1 MTRDG
6 SKKGERCRGRAY
18 DVNPRSGRAVICR
31 RRSETRVATA
41 ARACSRAY
49 LKAASAKLSDDA
61 KGSHDSKLATFLDGL
76 TNALIT
82 GLNDKALADEL
93 DWPIQPPSISESEV
107 REVCKLA
114 ASVVRKQAYGLRLS
128 ALRGA
133 IVRAMRAGQSRDFAE
148 TYFIEHGS
156 QILAEVLTLVQEAS
170 DEASS
175 GSRGN
180 QSRYQLPTSANLP
193 AESETRAKKRLFYE
207 SVVEKMEK
215 MKSEDESFGRK
226 PLATRLGEIYKIDR
240 HGSPS
245 SEAFVRKFK
254 RLHEKLG
261 EHQTGQQDTSPPKRK
276 NSARDEEQTTAN
288 DGEIEHSVAG
298 TRMACDVLV
307 NGFAKPPQ
315 NEPAVKRGKIE
326 TVQGQN
332 VTRRRWDEDEDK
344 AMQEIMGSDDYQA
357 ERTLL
362 QRANF
367 VHRHFEKLYPG
378 KRTEQAIVN
387 RLRKLEQEKTPESEN
402 MDVECTAESEETGAD
417 EKSHDDKEHCS
428 AYEEEDGEEDEEDAA
443 DDDFEVSRGRRR
455 ASRSTERG
463 ARVGGVGGEDVECLP
478 AVEASAFSID
488 ADRARFKEGTLK
500 AEVFKPPQNEP
511 AVKRGKIETVQGQNV
526 TRRRNPPKPKTQ
538 NLKPKPKPKTQ
549 NPKLYS
555 DSWLFLVQN
564 RHR

>member
-1 MTRDG
+1 MPHNGTHKEDQQR
-6 SKKGERCRGRAY
+6 
-18 DVNPRSGRAVICR
+18 RAVIRDVVAGIVMRVVAKASKTTNQKKADPALPCVR
-31 RRSETRVATA
+31 RESPIGACGDMPEDERNAVATV
-41 ARACSRAY
+41 ARGCSRAY
-49 LKAASAKLSDDA
+49 LKVVSAKLSDDA
-61 KGSHDSKLATFLDGL
+61 KGSHDSKLAFFLDVF
-76 TNALIT
+76 TNVLIT

-114 ASVVRKQAYGLRLS
+114 VSVVRKQAYGLRLS

-133 IVRAMRAGQSRDFAE
+133 VVHANRPGQMREIAE
-148 TYFIEHGS
+148 TYFIEHGY
-156 QILAEVLTLVQEAS
+156 QILNEVLTLVQ
-170 DEASS
+170 EASS

-276 NSARDEEQTTAN
+276 RKNSARDEEQTTAN

-326 TVQGQN
+326 TVQGQKVKKC
-332 VTRRRWDEDEDK
+332 VTWSK
-344 AMQEIMGSDDYQA
+344 SV
-357 ERTLL
+357 RT
-362 QRANF
+362 
-367 VHRHFEKLYPG
+367 YT
-378 KRTEQAIVN
+378 KRTVRA
-387 RLRKLEQEKTPESEN
+387 
-402 MDVECTAESEETGAD
+402 C
-417 EKSHDDKEHCS
+417 
-428 AYEEEDGEEDEEDAA
+428 
-443 DDDFEVSRGRRR
+443 GRN
-455 ASRSTERG
+455 A
-463 ARVGGVGGEDVECLP
+463 VG
-478 AVEASAFSID
+478 
-488 ADRARFKEGTLK
+488 T
-500 AEVFKPPQNEP
+500 
-511 AVKRGKIETVQGQNV
+511 
-526 TRRRNPPKPKTQ
+526 
-538 NLKPKPKPKTQ
+538 
-549 NPKLYS
+549 
-555 DSWLFLVQN
+555 
-564 RHR
+564 